1 VKATTLARLLILTL
15 LAVGF
20 TVAGWQLMQTAPQ
33 SKRERSSA
41 PVALVDVIDSTPRDH
56 RLILTAAGPVT
67 SAYELEIRPQVG
79 GLIAELHSD
88 FEPGGRIPAGSSI
101 LKIESDDYRLAVEAE
116 EAEIAKAKAAIAIEN
131 GRRIVAREELETLRG
146 SVNIDSASSALALRT
161 PQLQQVQAELAAA
174 ENRLE
179 RARLDLARTVFSLP
193 FDVIVLE
200 RVRVA
205 GEVVAARELV
215 GRVTRADEYWI
226 ELRTR
231 PSMLRRVTARNGD
244 TPGSRVLV
252 RADAEEFL
260 GEVVRIRAD
269 LAPASRLAG
278 VIAAVPVDERAA
290 RHLLLGSYVEAEIA
304 AGEMSQAIE
313 VPRRAVRDNGRLWVV
328 DAEDRLQVRDA
339 EVVWESGQTLLL
351 HKDTLLSGDKIIV
364 SRISGLVPGARVRSR
379 VVDPDNG
386 RPLAM
391 QPDGRPRP

>member
-1 VKATTLARLLILTL
+1 VKATTLERLLILAL

-79 GLIAELHSD
+79 GLIAELHAD

-101 LKIESDDYRLAVEAE
+101 LKIESDDYRLAMEAE
-116 EAEIAKAKAAIAIEN
+116 EAEIAKAKAEIAIEN

-179 RARLDLARTVFSLP
+179 RARLDLARSVFSLP

-328 DAEDRLQVRDA
+328 DADDRLQVRDA

>member
-1 VKATTLARLLILTL
+1 MKATTLARLLILAL

-79 GLIAELHSD
+79 GLIAELHAD

-101 LKIESDDYRLAVEAE
+101 LKIQSDDYRLAVEAE

-146 SVNIDSASSALALRT
+146 SVNIDSASSALALRK
-161 PQLQQVQAELAAA
+161 PQLRQVQAELAAA

-179 RARLDLARTVFSLP
+179 RARLDLARTGFSLP

-244 TPGSRVLV
+244 SPGSRVLV

-269 LAPASRLAG
+269 LASASRLAG
-278 VIAAVPVDERAA
+278 VIAVVPVDDRAA

-328 DAEDRLQVRDA
+328 DADDRLQVRDA

-351 HKDTLLSGDKIIV
+351 HKGTLLSGDKIIV
-364 SRISGLVPGARVRSR
+364 SRISGLVPGAQVRSR

>member
-1 VKATTLARLLILTL
+1 VKATTLERLLILAL

-79 GLIAELHSD
+79 GLIAELHAD

-101 LKIESDDYRLAVEAE
+101 LKIESDDYRLAMEAE
-116 EAEIAKAKAAIAIEN
+116 EAEIAKAKAEIAIEN

-179 RARLDLARTVFSLP
+179 RARLDLARSVFSLP

-290 RHLLLGSYVEAEIA
+290 RHLLLGSYVEAEVA

>member
-1 VKATTLARLLILTL
+1 MKATTLARLLILAL

-67 SAYELEIRPQVG
+67 SAHELEIRPQVG
-79 GLIAELHSD
+79 GLIAELHAD

-101 LKIESDDYRLAVEAE
+101 LKIQSDDYRLAVEAE

-146 SVNIDSASSALALRT
+146 SVNIDSASSALALRK
-161 PQLQQVQAELAAA
+161 PQLRQVQAELAAA

-179 RARLDLARTVFSLP
+179 RARLDLARTRFSLP
-193 FDVIVLE
+193 YDVIVLE
-200 RVRVA
+200 RTRVA

-231 PSMLRRVTARNGD
+231 PSMLRRVTARNG
-244 TPGSRVLV
+244 
-252 RADAEEFL
+252 A
-260 GEVVRIRAD
+260 
-269 LAPASRLAG
+269 
-278 VIAAVPVDERAA
+278 
-290 RHLLLGSYVEAEIA
+290 
-304 AGEMSQAIE
+304 
-313 VPRRAVRDNGRLWVV
+313 
-328 DAEDRLQVRDA
+328 
-339 EVVWESGQTLLL
+339 
-351 HKDTLLSGDKIIV
+351 
-364 SRISGLVPGARVRSR
+364 
-379 VVDPDNG
+379 
-386 RPLAM
+386 
-391 QPDGRPRP
+391 

>member
-1 VKATTLARLLILTL
+1 MKTTTLARLLVFAL
-15 LAVGF
+15 LAAGF
-20 TVAGWQLMQTAPQ
+20 TLAGWQLMQTAPQ
-33 SKRERSSA
+33 SKRERSSV
-41 PVALVDVIDSTPRDH
+41 PVALVDIIDSMPRDH
-56 RLILTAAGPVT
+56 RLTLTAAGPVT

-79 GLIAELHSD
+79 GLIAELHAD

-101 LKIESDDYRLAVEAE
+101 LKIQSDDYRLAVEAE

-146 SVNIDSASSALALRT
+146 SVNIDSASSALALRK
-161 PQLQQVQAELAAA
+161 PQLRQVQAELAAA

-179 RARLDLARTVFSLP
+179 RARLDLARTGFSLP

-244 TPGSRVLV
+244 APGSRVLV
-252 RADAEEFL
+252 RAGAEEFE

-269 LAPASRLAG
+269 LASASRLAG
-278 VIAAVPVDERAA
+278 VIAAVPVDNRAA

-304 AGEMSQAIE
+304 AGEMAQAIE

-351 HKDTLLSGDKIIV
+351 HKDTLLSGDKIVV
-364 SRISGLVPGARVRSR
+364 SRTSGLVPGARVRSR
-379 VVDPDNG
+379 VVDPDSG
-386 RPLAM
+386 RPLAI

>member
-1 VKATTLARLLILTL
+1 VKATTLERLLILAL

-79 GLIAELHSD
+79 GLIAELHAD

-101 LKIESDDYRLAVEAE
+101 LKIESDDYRLAMEAE
-116 EAEIAKAKAAIAIEN
+116 EAEIAKAKAEIAIEN

-179 RARLDLARTVFSLP
+179 RARLDLARSVFSLP